1 MHPAGRRPGDAV
13 TRVRTRRV
21 VTGLAVVFMVVVGA
35 SVGLSPRSAGGVESG
50 PAERWIVIVDT
61 DHEVEVVSEL
71 LGEVTAA
78 SLDDDQRRIQDGV
91 WVLDQTAG
99 RRAVD
104 LDGVLEA
111 RPEQRYVATVVP
123 NDLCLSSCSGHSGQW
138 HHTNLNSTSAWDTSV
153 GDGSV
158 VIAVLDSGIR
168 DTHVDLVGRVQ
179 RVAGCGLH
187 SALPG
192 SKDHGTHVAGVIGAA
207 TDNGSAIAG
216 VAWNVQLLDVRVLE
230 GVGGFESDIVT
241 GIQCAADIGADV
253 INLSLEAASSSPSTP
268 LADAIDYARSRG
280 AVVIG
285 AAGNSGGT
293 AVRYPAGYDGVIGV
307 VSTEPSNTIS
317 SFSDRGLW
325 AEIAAPGSNIVS
337 LSGSTNFGVN
347 TEDGTSFSAP
357 MVSGAVALV
366 EARFPSF
373 SFDQIIRRILWTS
386 APYSG
391 QGIASEYG
399 LLDLEVA
406 LTAPR
411 RHTWQVT
418 DQGEVI
424 ALADAPH
431 LGDASALAV
440 SSEAQAAALNFPIV
454 GMAVTPSGD
463 GYWLVA
469 SDGGIFA
476 FGDAVFHGST
486 GNIVLNQ
493 PIVGMSPD
501 PSGTGYWLVASDGGI
516 FAFGG
521 APYLG
526 STGAIALNERIAT
539 MLAGSEGYS
548 LIAEDGGMFNYGP
561 PYIGSAA
568 TVPHNGMIVGA
579 ASWLEGT

>member
-501 PSGTGYWLVASDGGI
+501 PSGTG
-516 FAFGG
+516 
-521 APYLG
+521 
-526 STGAIALNERIAT
+526 
-539 MLAGSEGYS
+539 
-548 LIAEDGGMFNYGP
+548 
-561 PYIGSAA
+561 
-568 TVPHNGMIVGA
+568 
-579 ASWLEGT
+579 